1 MSTSNVNMKVLRSP
15 FTPSIFIRIEEE
27 RRETMEG
34 SVFSLQTFLTFS
46 SDAFLYFLHSFYVV
60 FCFHYWFRDD
70 RTPVKIPTEL
80 FDDVVHRTVQYYTLR
95 TYIHSYISTW
105 AYVKK
110 GRERLSYGASE
121 RWRRDKSRIRCHKR
135 SVTLRSCEPGAGAT
149 IRVPGTVKP
158 ALCDSNIEF
167 TFAGV
172 PVFVVICI
180 VVGRSVQDT
189 YIHIY
194 DTCIRRQY
202 IFTNAIS
209 VILSD
214 C

>member
-27 RRETMEG
+27 RRETIEE

-46 SDAFLYFLHSFYVV
+46 SGAFLY
-60 FCFHYWFRDD
+60 FHYWFRDD

-110 GRERLSYGASE
+110 GREKDYRTEPAKDEGVISLEFDVTNARWPSEVVNPGPGRPSGCPVPLSLRY
-121 RWRRDKSRIRCHKR
+121 
-135 SVTLRSCEPGAGAT
+135 VTVTSSSHSPECPFSSL
-149 IRVPGTVKP
+149 
-158 ALCDSNIEF
+158 
-167 TFAGV
+167 
-172 PVFVVICI
+172 FVLLS
-180 VVGRSVQDT
+180 GGPSK
-189 YIHIY
+189 IHIY
-194 DTCIRRQY
+194 TYTIRAYVDNIYLRTPY
-202 IFTNAIS
+202 RWY
-209 VILSD
+209 
-214 C
+214 